1 MENGKAL
8 FKTDPGGWIH
18 IAPFG
23 EHPHSCGVVQVI
35 DRKACDAMVAALEAR
50 RVKEGETFAGVLL
63 DYDHFSMDTDKP
75 SEAAGWIVE
84 LAVRDDGLWGRV
96 RWTDTGLKAVEGGR
110 YRLVSAVFPGVNEL
124 EVVDEKLNKRRP
136 LELRSCALT
145 NEPNIKGAKPI
156 ANRKP
161 EDGDRRTE
169 DGGKEDLTQRRE
181 DAEVGTGNRETA
193 GEPGVVVGGDG
204 AARFMWLLGAT
215 KSGRHCPDCVS
226 RHGKVKTLLEWMR
239 EKPPYCRC
247 QCRLVEVGVDVPEGF
262 KAPPRE
268 GA

>member
-23 EHPHSCGVVQVI
+23 EHPHSCGVIQVI
-35 DRKACDAMVAALEAR
+35 DRRACDAMVAALEAR
-50 RVKEGETFAGVLL
+50 RAKEGESFAGVLL

-124 EVVDEKLNKRRP
+124 EAVNEKLNKRRP

-156 ANRKP
+156 ANRS
-161 EDGDRRTE
+161 
-169 DGGKEDLTQRRE
+169 
-181 DAEVGTGNRETA
+181 AEVGDRKSEG
-193 GEPGVVVGGDG
+193 GGKDEPKGDVMSGPG
-204 AARFMWLLGAT
+204 AKKFMWLLGAT
-215 KSGRHCPDCVS
+215 KSGRHCPVCVS